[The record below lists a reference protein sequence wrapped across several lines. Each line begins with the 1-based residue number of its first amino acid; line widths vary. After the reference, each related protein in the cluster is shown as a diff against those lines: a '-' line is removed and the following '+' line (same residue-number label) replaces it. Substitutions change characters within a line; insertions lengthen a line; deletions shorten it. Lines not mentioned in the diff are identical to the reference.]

1 MAEHDH
7 TLHIDA
13 KFVHGEAMRSAWL
26 SLDELEKNIIEFSD
40 QLQAMNNLCEQ
51 NRGIPSNDPSRG
63 FDSVW
68 AERYMEAYRKTA
80 DYLLVASGI
89 CKDLYADERCT
100 MSRSI
105 WDEKCDQRG
114 D

>member
-40 QLQAMNNLCEQ
+40 QL
-51 NRGIPSNDPSRG
+51 
-63 FDSVW
+63 
-68 AERYMEAYRKTA
+68 
-80 DYLLVASGI
+80 
-89 CKDLYADERCT
+89 
-100 MSRSI
+100 
-105 WDEKCDQRG
+105 
-114 D
+114 